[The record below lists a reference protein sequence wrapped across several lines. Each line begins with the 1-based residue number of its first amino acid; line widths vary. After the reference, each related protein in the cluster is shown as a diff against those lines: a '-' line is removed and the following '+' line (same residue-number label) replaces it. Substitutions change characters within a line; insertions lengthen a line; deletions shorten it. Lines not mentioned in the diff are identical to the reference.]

1 MSAGSVPARSLD
13 YSPMFPSWG
22 IGAWSLRW
30 VLEMAL
36 GIQAPFPESGF
47 EIVLFATDNQ
57 ILVELIFLCPGDGHG
72 RSTVCY

>member
-1 MSAGSVPARSLD
+1 
-13 YSPMFPSWG
+13 
-22 IGAWSLRW
+22 
-30 VLEMAL
+30 
-36 GIQAPFPESGF
+36 GF